1 MVEDWEVGR
10 GVRERERQ
18 SDFRRVEMTERTRR
32 KRKRGGAAAG
42 PRFLRENVRKME
54 AKKAKIHHNSP
65 RESVKERKQTM
76 AKNNRL
82 NVSLLT
88 GTNNHET
95 EMRSL
100 KKFAVVAWARRL
112 K

>member
-1 MVEDWEVGR
+1 
-10 GVRERERQ
+10 
-18 SDFRRVEMTERTRR
+18 MTERTRR
-32 KRKRGGAAAG
+32 KGKRGGAAAG
-42 PRFLRENVRKME
+42 PRRLLRENVRKME